1 MFFFNSFLE
10 LVFIGGLKEFL
21 KYWLDFVNDIV
32 FDSLGIMIIVLRF
45 YFMLKLMFIII
56 EEGEFM

>member
-1 MFFFNSFLE
+1 ME
-10 LVFIGGLKEFL
+10 LVFIGGFKEFL